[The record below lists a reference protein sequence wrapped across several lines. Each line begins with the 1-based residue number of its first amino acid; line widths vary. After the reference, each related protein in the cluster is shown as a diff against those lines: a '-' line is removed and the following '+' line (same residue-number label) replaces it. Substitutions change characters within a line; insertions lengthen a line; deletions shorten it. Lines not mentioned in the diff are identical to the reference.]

1 MPPRERDAR
10 CVDRR
15 TVPRVDRGSVR
26 RRHVVR
32 VEDVLDADRDPVQ
45 RAPGAAAHAVELPG
59 EREHRLRIHVHPRP
73 HRRVVHV
80 DSVEECPRHVST
92 VWLPSS
98 SDPAS
103 SARCGP
109 PKVVAIRDASC
120 GSHAWE
126 RPVPESSRSI
136 SGARPARCTGQ
147 SSRPTP
153 ALEGYRQP
161 CAAKALGSPSMS
173 LSTRPRAAAMLVAAC
188 ALGLAL
194 AADVSTA
201 TPSGKRQT
209 TLRVGSA
216 AGFDAAVR
224 ALRRSGGTIVLRP
237 RLYRELV
244 IGWRTGKQL
253 RIVGM
258 RGARVERVVFDRS
271 RHVSL
276 GRVTIGPVR
285 GDALLDVR
293 DSRHIVLHD
302 LVVTARGTRFS
313 ARPSA
318 SRTRAT
324 SRSGAATSR
333 TAVTGRRASP
343 SASCCGAGRA
353 TS

>member
-1 MPPRERDAR
+1 MAPRERNAGR
-10 CVDRR
+10 VDRR

-45 RAPGAAAHAVELPG
+45 RAPGAAAYAVESPG
-59 EREHRLRIHVHPRP
+59 EHEHRLRIHVHPRP

-80 DSVEECPRHVST
+80 DSLEECPRHRLDRLAAV
-92 VWLPSS
+92 L
-98 SDPAS
+98 
-103 SARCGP
+103 
-109 PKVVAIRDASC
+109 
-120 GSHAWE
+120 E
-126 RPVPESSRSI
+126 RPGELGDGVARRRSWRSAFRHAGSLGTRGKEAHVPECLPPSLVEPSGRSVIGSRSPRTPNP
-136 SGARPARCTGQ
+136 RP
-147 SSRPTP
+147 
-153 ALEGYRQP
+153 LEGYRQP
-161 CAAKALGSPSMS
+161 CVEKALGSPSMS
-173 LSTRPRAAAMLVAAC
+173 LSTPPRAAAMLVAAC

-194 AADVSTA
+194 AADASTA

-244 IGWRTGKQL
+244 IGWRTGKRL
-253 RIVGM
+253 RVVGM
-258 RGARVERVVFDRS
+258 RGARVGRVVFDRS

-293 DSRHIVLHD
+293 DSRHIALHD

-313 ARPSA
+313 ASIRI
-318 SRTRAT
+318 RTRAT
-324 SRSGAATSR
+324 SRSGAATSL
-333 TAVTGRRASP
+333 TAVIGRRASP
-343 SASCCGAGRA
+343 SA
-353 TS
+353 

>member
-1 MPPRERDAR
+1 MAPRERNAGR
-10 CVDRR
+10 VDRR

-45 RAPGAAAHAVELPG
+45 RAPGAAAYAVESPG
-59 EREHRLRIHVHPRP
+59 EHEHRLRIHVHPRP

-80 DSVEECPRHVST
+80 DSLQECPRHRLDRLAAV
-92 VWLPSS
+92 L
-98 SDPAS
+98 
-103 SARCGP
+103 
-109 PKVVAIRDASC
+109 
-120 GSHAWE
+120 E
-126 RPVPESSRSI
+126 RPGELGDGVARRRSWRSAFRHAGSLGTRGKEAHVPECLPPSLVEPSGRSVIGSRSLE
-136 SGARPARCTGQ
+136 RPIPGR
-147 SSRPTP
+147 SR
-153 ALEGYRQP
+153 AIASRVE
-161 CAAKALGSPSMS
+161 KALGSPSMS
-173 LSTRPRAAAMLVAAC
+173 LSTPPRAAAMLVAAC

-194 AADVSTA
+194 AADASTA

-244 IGWRTGKQL
+244 IGWRTGKRL
-253 RIVGM
+253 RVVGM
-258 RGARVERVVFDRS
+258 RGARVGRVVFDRS

-293 DSRHIVLHD
+293 DSRHIALHD

-313 ARPSA
+313 ASIRIP
-318 SRTRAT
+318 TRAT
-324 SRSGAATSR
+324 SRSGAATSL
-333 TAVTGRRASP
+333 TAVIGRRASP
-343 SASCCGAGRA
+343 SA
-353 TS
+353 